1 MTPDDLGWNTVIGN
15 FNDPALTESEFT
27 FGIIFYQSSTGCW
40 MNNLLL
46 VKIQFIIEPMGLCS
60 LNQVITLEMLRST
73 YKILPKATTIS
84 HKIMTFV
91 NCVTSSSQTIGLFR
105 FCSFDLFILNRI
117 INKQLDSIFC
127 FNDFM
132 IFLPHNILFLLR
144 LDGRVAVLEPGSR
157 RRERSKT
164 SEDLSPAVAGVGL
177 GTGRKQDGGQIRAN
191 HFEFSKPNNL
201 SQCSRVFFH
210 LKEFCNI
217 IKC

>member
-1 MTPDDLGWNTVIGN
+1 MQKIDGRN
-15 FNDPALTESEFT
+15 FCNLKKIYDFYELILIRYKALYFT
-27 FGIIFYQSSTGCW
+27 
-40 MNNLLL
+40 
-46 VKIQFIIEPMGLCS
+46 
-60 LNQVITLEMLRST
+60 TLS
-73 YKILPKATTIS
+73 IS
-84 HKIMTFV
+84 IYMV
-91 NCVTSSSQTIGLFR
+91 L
-105 FCSFDLFILNRI
+105 DLFILNRI